1 MHLVL
6 FLVAFHHKLLILVI
20 AQLLVLVQVS
30 TSTTAPKAE
39 RSAGFAKSQWKTD
52 ENSVAEPSTLENALN
67 LLVSELH
74 FHLLHDL
81 AKDLQKVRSCQIQS
95 ISRDHRRH
103 IHSHE
108 D

>member
-30 TSTTAPKAE
+30 TSTTAPAE

-52 ENSVAEPSTLENALN
+52 ENSVAGPSTLENALN

-95 ISRDHRRH
+95 ISRDRRRH